1 LLKEFWMIVVMNPS
15 ATADDVDHVVEVLRL
30 HTLKA
35 QISQGEE
42 RTVIGVI
49 GTGFPADLLETLEV
63 LPGVDRVTR
72 ITRPYKLASR
82 DFRPANTVVNAG
94 GIAVGGAG
102 FVVMAG
108 PCSVESRQQLLATAH
123 GVAASG
129 ASFLRGG
136 AFKPRT
142 SPYAFQGLGVE
153 GLEVLEEGRRQTG
166 LPIIT
171 EVMEPGQVERVAESA
186 DILQIGARNM
196 QNFPLLKEVGR
207 SLLPTML
214 KRGLS
219 ATIEEWLMAAEYIM
233 HEGNSNVI
241 LCERG
246 IRTFETATRNTLDL
260 SAIPLIKRMSHLPII
275 ADPSH
280 GTGHRYLVQPMALA
294 AVAAGADGL
303 IIEVHPEPD
312 TALSDGPQS
321 LTLEGFASLM
331 QSIERVLAAIDRP
344 LARVQ
349 SPVLQAASA

>member
-1 LLKEFWMIVVMNPS
+1 MIAVMQPT
-15 ATADDVDHVVEVLRL
+15 ATAEDIDHVVEVLRL
-30 HTLKA
+30 HNLKA
-35 QISQGEE
+35 QISTGEE

-82 DFRPANTVVNAG
+82 DFKPADTVVEAG
-94 GIAVGGAG
+94 GRPVGGRE

-108 PCSVESRQQLLATAH
+108 PCSVESREQLLRTADS
-123 GVAASG
+123 VAASG

-136 AFKPRT
+136 AFKPRS
-142 SPYAFQGLGVE
+142 SPYAFQGLGVD
-153 GLEVLEEGRRQTG
+153 GLKLLEEGRRLTG

-171 EVMEPGQVERVAESA
+171 EVMEPGQVECVAESA

-207 SLLPTML
+207 SDKPAML

-233 HEGNSNVI
+233 DGGNTNVI

-260 SAIPLIKRMSHLPII
+260 SAIPLIKRISHLPII

-294 AVAAGADGL
+294 AAAAGADGL
-303 IIEVHPEPD
+303 IVEVHPEPD

-321 LTLEGFASLM
+321 LTLDGFEQMMRTLEG
-331 QSIERVLAAIDRP
+331 VLAAVDRP

-349 SPVLQAASA
+349 KRSLVSAS